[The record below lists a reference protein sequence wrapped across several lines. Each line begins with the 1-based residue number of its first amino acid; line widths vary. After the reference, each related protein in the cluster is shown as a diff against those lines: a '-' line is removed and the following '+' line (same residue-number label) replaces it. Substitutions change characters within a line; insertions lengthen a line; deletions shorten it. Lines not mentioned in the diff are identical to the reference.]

1 MESRTLINGVGSK
14 TVKVNVN
21 YAGTVD
27 MEYGESLK
35 K

>member
-21 YAGTVD
+21 YTETVNTK
-27 MEYGESLK
+27 YGESLK
-35 K
+35 G